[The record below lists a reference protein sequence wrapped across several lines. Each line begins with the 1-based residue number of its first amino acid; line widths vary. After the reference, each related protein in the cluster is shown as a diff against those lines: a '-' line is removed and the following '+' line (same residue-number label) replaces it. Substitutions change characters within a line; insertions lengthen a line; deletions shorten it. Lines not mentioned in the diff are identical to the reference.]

1 MIYSILLIIFIHF
14 TCYFFNID
22 LFECFEWSSKEDDDE
37 IMDNID
43 SLTKGLEQLKEMNE
57 CKLEQKFVQFLS
69 KTKNKK

>member
-57 CKLEQKFVQFLS
+57 
-69 KTKNKK
+69 

>member
-1 MIYSILLIIFIHF
+1 MNMKWMIYSILLIIFIHF

-57 CKLEQKFVQFLS
+57 
-69 KTKNKK
+69 